1 MKDKSKINKKI
12 IFIALPLICLLLF
25 SFYLYFPYSED
36 LVREK
41 IYAYIE
47 ENVPD
52 YQNYES
58 NNILDR
64 DSTPEKLRGYAGYM
78 KMYSMTFVHKN
89 NKSLTFEVYTRGF
102 KIKSNYVRV
111 ANMLPYLKIA
121 EDIFNEDIA
130 RDNVKLIEIS
140 TDLTGSFAELNKP
153 SREIIINNSERFI
166 PYIDVTISD
175 EITDWHTYL
184 QELDGK
190 VRGYFSYNSDYKV
203 RFTDGKEKELSRHS
217 IDNNEF

>member
-102 KIKSNYVRV
+102 KIESNYVRV
-111 ANMLPYLKIA
+111 ANILPYLKIA
-121 EDIFNEDIA
+121 EDIFDEDIA
-130 RDNVKLIEIS
+130 KDNVKLIEIS

-166 PYIDVTISD
+166 PYIDVIIPD

-190 VRGYFSYNSDYKV
+190 VRDYFSYDSDYKV